1 MCLTSWHS
9 EAIRILRV
17 DVLSPDTD
25 VKGYNTPNIEA
36 GRYSVVTIDCYF
48 NRSALENSELT
59 LKLTYSMADEESA
72 VKLSVAADFKSAA
85 SGGFSLKD
93 LK

>member
-36 GRYSVVTIDCYF
+36 GRYSEGVKKLIYPSVSP
-48 NRSALENSELT
+48 RVELEFDLMSSLII
-59 LKLTYSMADEESA
+59 
-72 VKLSVAADFKSAA
+72 VKACL
-85 SGGFSLKD
+85 GLR
-93 LK
+93 